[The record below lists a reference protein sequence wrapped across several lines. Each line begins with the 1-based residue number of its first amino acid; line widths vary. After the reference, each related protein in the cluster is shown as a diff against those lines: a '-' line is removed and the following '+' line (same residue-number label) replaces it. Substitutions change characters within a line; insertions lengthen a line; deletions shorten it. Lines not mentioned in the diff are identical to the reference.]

1 MIRLPDNK
9 GSDNTY
15 DAWGL
20 YGTSLLCGGLWVGA
34 LECLEPMAKL
44 MKDPAADEIGAWLVE
59 AKTNLDQQ
67 LWMPDKGYYRMD
79 TRGQFTTAVMSDGLN
94 GQLYCRRL
102 GLPDILPA
110 DRMKAQLQ
118 RTYDLC
124 VKPLKDY
131 NGDGVGD
138 IGAVNAVQEDGS
150 LLGTLQSDEVWTGTS
165 YFLAALM
172 VDAELRDEALKTA
185 YGVYF
190 NTYVNRE
197 TAFWF
202 NTPESWRV
210 PTMVTRP
217 SNPEQYQRPRAVW
230 ELLFAICDPYAK
242 P

>member
-1 MIRLPDNK
+1 
-9 GSDNTY
+9 
-15 DAWGL
+15 
-20 YGTSLLCGGLWVGA
+20 
-34 LECLEPMAKL
+34 
-44 MKDPAADEIGAWLVE
+44 
-59 AKTNLDQQ
+59 
-67 LWMPDKGYYRMD
+67 MPDKGYYRMD

-172 VDAELRDEALKTA
+172 VDAGLRDEALKTA

-190 NTYVNRE
+190 NTYINRE

-230 ELLFAICDPYAK
+230 ELLFAFCDPYAK